1 MYLKSIKAV
10 GFKSFAD
17 KIELDI
23 KDGITCI
30 VGPNGSGK
38 SNILDAVKWVLGEQ
52 SVKTLRGTGS
62 MSDVIFNGSKS
73 RSPMSRASVA
83 LTIDN
88 SNHYLKSEFNEIEVK
103 RVVYRTGENE
113 YYLNNAKVRLK
124 DITDLFIDS
133 GASRDAY
140 NIISQGT
147 VEDIVNSKPEA
158 RRVIIEEAAGVLKYK
173 KHKEESLRK
182 LEKTKDNLNT
192 INLLISELETS
203 LEPLRIQSIKAKKFN
218 EYKDNLKNLE
228 IALIVNDIKK
238 INLEYNK
245 LKARNEELKSL
256 IEELTAKINKDTA
269 TLEVSKLSNLEV
281 ESTLNKLNQNLVELE
296 RQIANTNAKKTMIL
310 ERKKLNSNNDATL
323 NNVLNL
329 KEEILSIGKN
339 INSLEDEIKALNSKK
354 DELKTTLDSIDNE
367 ELILRKNYVTESNE
381 YNRKNKELLELNNK
395 IDILN
400 NNILNEVNI
409 PLPVKSILN
418 NPRLKGIYNTVGKLL
433 TFDDAY
439 MNAIETTL
447 GASINYLVVD
457 SETSVKQAINYLKEQ
472 GLGRATFL
480 PLNIIKPK
488 YLDSNIIDSLKN
500 TSGFIDTA
508 INLVK
513 YDKAYDNIMQNLLA
527 TTIIVKDIDALN
539 SIAKHLNYKY
549 KVVSLDGDISYA
561 GGSISGGAKKNS
573 NSILKDRYELTKL
586 ETNKVNLETNIRV
599 IDTKIN
605 TLNQEQEEIKNKKN
619 KVNNEY
625 IELKETINRKNIS
638 LAELQSNYKDK
649 ENTIKNNEAIL
660 NNTVD
665 IELDNILKSYYE
677 LNGRKDNLLR
687 TIKDYKE
694 KLETARGDLAEL
706 ELNIK
711 NKNHSLNKYNSEF
724 NSNEI
729 TLGKY
734 DVKLDNYLLTL
745 NEEYTMTYEKALH
758 EIDTNIDIETTRL
771 QVSKL
776 KSSIKDLGEVN
787 LGSISEFER
796 VNERYT
802 FLTTQKDDLVKS
814 IEELETAIASLDE
827 IMKERFKATFAS
839 VNMEFQKVFKILFRG
854 GEGHLELT
862 DKDNLLETGVEI
874 IAQPPGKKLS
884 SITLFSGGERT
895 LTAISLLFAI
905 LNVKTVPF
913 VILDEVEA
921 ALDEAN
927 VDVFGKYLETRKDKS
942 QFIIIT
948 HKKRTME
955 YADTLYG
962 ITMQEEGVS
971 KLVSVRMEENEE
983 NKDN

>member
-192 INLLISELETS
+192 INLLINELETS

-296 RQIANTNAKKTMIL
+296 RQIADTNAKKTMIL

-457 SETSVKQAINYLKEQ
+457 NETSVKQAINYLKEQ
-472 GLGRATFL
+472 RLGRATFL

-500 TSGFIDTA
+500 TTGFIDTA

-605 TLNQEQEEIKNKKN
+605 TLNQEQEELKNKKN

-677 LNGRKDNLLR
+677 LNGKKDNLLR

-814 IEELETAIASLDE
+814 IEELETAIASLNE

-971 KLVSVRMEENEE
+971 KLVSVRMEEN
-983 NKDN
+983 KDN

>member
-113 YYLNNAKVRLK
+113 YYLNNTKVRLK

-147 VEDIVNSKPEA
+147 VEDIVSSKPEA

-192 INLLISELETS
+192 INLLINELETS

-256 IEELTAKINKDTA
+256 IEELTARINKDTA
-269 TLEVSKLSNLEV
+269 TLEVNKLSNLEV
-281 ESTLNKLNQNLVELE
+281 ESTLNKLNQNLVDLE
-296 RQIANTNAKKTMIL
+296 REIADANAKKTMIL
-310 ERKKLNSNNDATL
+310 ERKKLNSNNDVTL

-339 INSLEDEIKALNSKK
+339 INSLEGEIKTLNSKK
-354 DELKTTLDSIDNE
+354 DDLKANIDSIDNE
-367 ELILRKNYVTESNE
+367 ELMLRKNYVTESNE
-381 YNRKNKELLELNNK
+381 YNQKNKELLELNNR

-400 NNILNEVNI
+400 NNILNEVNV

-433 TFDDAY
+433 TFDDIY
-439 MNAIETTL
+439 MSAIETTL
-447 GASINYLVVD
+447 GASLNYLVVD
-457 SETSVKQAINYLKEQ
+457 NEASVKQAINYLKEQ
-472 GLGRATFL
+472 RLGRATFL

-488 YLDSNIIDSLKN
+488 YLESSVEKTLKN
-500 TSGFIDTA
+500 TSGFVDTA

-513 YDKAYDNIMQNLLA
+513 YDSAYDNIMQNLLA
-527 TTIIVKDIDALN
+527 TTIVVKDIDALN
-539 SIAKHLNYKY
+539 NIAKRLNYKY

-586 ETNKVNLETNIRV
+586 ETNKVNLETSIRV
-599 IDTKIN
+599 IEAKIN
-605 TLNQEQEEIKNKKN
+605 SLNQEQEEMILKKN
-619 KVNNEY
+619 KLNNEY

-638 LAELQSNYKDK
+638 LSELQNNYKDK
-649 ENTIKNNEAIL
+649 ETTIKNNEAIL

-677 LNGRKDNLLR
+677 LNGRKDKLLR
-687 TIKDYKE
+687 TINDYKE

-711 NKNHSLNKYNSEF
+711 NKNRDLNKYNSEF
-724 NSNEI
+724 NSNEVI
-729 TLGKY
+729 LGKY

-745 NEEYTMTYEKALH
+745 NEEYTMTYEKALR
-758 EIDTNIDIETTRL
+758 EVDTNIDIETTRL

-776 KSSIKDLGEVN
+776 KSSIKELGEVN

-802 FLTTQKDDLVKS
+802 FLTTQKTDLVKS

-827 IMKERFKATFAS
+827 IMKERFKATFEA
-839 VNMEFQKVFKILFRG
+839 VNNEFQKVFKILFRG

-971 KLVSVRMEENEE
+971 KLVSVRMEENET
-983 NKDN
+983 KDN

>member
-23 KDGITCI
+23 KEGITCI

-52 SVKTLRGTGS
+52 SVKSLRGSGS

-113 YYLNNAKVRLK
+113 YYLNNTKVRLK

-147 VEDIVNSKPEA
+147 VEDIVSSKPEA

-203 LEPLRIQSIKAKKFN
+203 LEPLRVQSIKAKKFN
-218 EYKDNLKNLE
+218 EYKDNLKTLE

-245 LKARNEELKSL
+245 LKMRNEELKSL
-256 IEELTAKINKDTA
+256 IEELSAKVNKDTA
-269 TLEVSKLSNLEV
+269 SLEVTKLSNLEV

-296 RQIANTNAKKTMIL
+296 RLIAEANAKKTLIL
-310 ERKKLNSNNDATL
+310 ERKKLNSNNDVTL

-329 KEEILSIGKN
+329 KEEILNLGKN
-339 INSLEDEIKALNSKK
+339 ITSLEA
-354 DELKTTLDSIDNE
+354 ELKELDTKKNNLRSSIDLVDNE
-367 ELILRKNYVTESNE
+367 ELIVRKNYVTETNE
-381 YNRKNKELLELNNK
+381 YNKKNKELLELNNR

-400 NNILNEVNI
+400 NNILNEVNV

-418 NPRLKGIYNTVGKLL
+418 NPRLKGIHNTVGKLL
-433 TFDDAY
+433 TFDDMY
-439 MNAIETTL
+439 MNAIEMTL
-447 GASINYLVVD
+447 GASLNYLVAD
-457 SETSVKQAINYLKEQ
+457 NETSVKQAINYLKEQ
-472 GLGRATFL
+472 RLGRATFL

-488 YLDSNIIDSLKN
+488 YLDSSVLETLKN
-500 TSGFIDTA
+500 SSGFIDIA

-513 YDKAYDNIMQNLLA
+513 FDEAYSNIMQNLLGN
-527 TTIIVKDIDALN
+527 TIVVKDIDALN
-539 SIAKHLNYKY
+539 NIAKLLNYKY

-573 NSILKDRYELTKL
+573 NSLLKDRYELTKL
-586 ETNKVNLETNIRV
+586 ETNKVNLETSIHLLE
-599 IDTKIN
+599 TKIN
-605 TLNQEQEEIKNKKN
+605 AIDKDSEELKNKKD
-619 KVNNEY
+619 KLNNEY

-638 LAELQSNYKDK
+638 LNELRQNYQDK
-649 ENTIKNNEAIL
+649 ENMIKNNEAIL
-660 NNTVD
+660 NDTVD
-665 IELDNILKSYYE
+665 KELDDILKYYYE
-677 LNGRKDNLLR
+677 LNGKKDTLLR
-687 TIKDYKE
+687 TIKTYKE
-694 KLETARGDLAEL
+694 RLETSRGDLAEA

-711 NKNHSLNKYNSEF
+711 NKNKDLNKYNAEF

-745 NEEYTMTYEKALH
+745 NEEYTMTYEKALS
-758 EIDTNIDIETTRL
+758 EVDTNIDIETTRL

-776 KSSIKDLGEVN
+776 KSLIKELGEVN
-787 LGSISEFER
+787 LGSIAEFER

-802 FLTTQKDDLVKS
+802 FLTTQQDDLVKS
-814 IEELETAIASLDE
+814 IAELEMAITSLDE
-827 IMKERFKATFAS
+827 IMKERFKDTFEK
-839 VNMEFQKVFKILFRG
+839 VNLEFQKVFRILFRG

-971 KLVSVRMEENEE
+971 KLVSVRMEENE
-983 NKDN
+983 NN

>member
-52 SVKTLRGTGS
+52 SVKSLRGSGS

-103 RVVYRTGENE
+103 RVVYRSGENE
-113 YYLNNAKVRLK
+113 YYLNNTKVRLK

-147 VEDIVNSKPEA
+147 VEDIVSSKPEA

-182 LEKTKDNLNT
+182 LEKTKDNLDT

-218 EYKDNLKNLE
+218 EYKDNLKTLE

-245 LKARNEELKSL
+245 LKTRNEELKSL
-256 IEELTAKINKDTA
+256 IEELSAKVSKDTA
-269 TLEVSKLSNLEV
+269 TLEVNKLSNLEV
-281 ESTLNKLNQNLVELE
+281 EGALNKLNQNLVDLE
-296 RQIANTNAKKTMIL
+296 RLIADTNAKKTLIL
-310 ERKKLNSNNDATL
+310 ERKKLNSNNDITL

-329 KEEILSIGKN
+329 KEEVLSLGKN
-339 INSLEDEIKALNSKK
+339 INSLEEEINTLNRKK
-354 DELKTTLDSIDNE
+354 DDLRASIDSLDNE
-367 ELILRKNYVTESNE
+367 ELILRKDYVTNSNE
-381 YNRKNKELLELNNK
+381 LNKKNKDLLELNNK

-433 TFDDAY
+433 TFDDLY

-447 GASINYLVVD
+447 GASLNYLVVD

-472 GLGRATFL
+472 RLGRATFL

-488 YLDSNIIDSLKN
+488 CLDSSVLETLKN
-500 TSGFIDTA
+500 SSGFIDIA

-513 YDKAYDNIMQNLLA
+513 FDEAYTNIMQNLLGN
-527 TTIIVKDIDALN
+527 TIVVKDIDALN
-539 SIAKHLNYKY
+539 NIAKLLNYKY
-549 KVVSLDGDISYA
+549 KVVSLEGDISYA

-586 ETNKVNLETNIRV
+586 ETSKVNLETSIHLLE
-599 IDTKIN
+599 TKIN
-605 TLNQEQEEIKNKKN
+605 GLNKDNEDLKTKKN
-619 KVNNEY
+619 KLNNEF
-625 IELKETINRKNIS
+625 IELKETINRKSIS
-638 LAELQSNYKDK
+638 LTELEQNYKDK

-660 NNTVD
+660 NNTID
-665 IELDNILKSYYE
+665 KELEDILKYYYE
-677 LNGRKDNLLR
+677 LSGKKDTLLR
-687 TIKDYKE
+687 TIKEYKE
-694 KLETARGDLAEL
+694 KLETSREDLAEA

-711 NKNHSLNKYNSEF
+711 NKNKDLNKYSNEF
-724 NSNEI
+724 NSNEV

-745 NEEYTMTYEKALH
+745 NEEYTMTYEKALS
-758 EIDTNIDIETTRL
+758 EVDTNIDIETTRL

-776 KSSIKDLGEVN
+776 KSLIKELGEVN

-796 VNERYT
+796 INERYT
-802 FLTTQKDDLVKS
+802 FLTTQQDDLVKS
-814 IEELETAIASLDE
+814 IEELKTAILSLDE
-827 IMKERFKATFAS
+827 IMKERFKETFEK
-839 VNMEFQKVFKILFRG
+839 VNTEFQKVFRILFRG

-971 KLVSVRMEENEE
+971 KLVSVRMEENE
-983 NKDN
+983 NN

>member
-52 SVKTLRGTGS
+52 SVKSLRGSGS

-103 RVVYRTGENE
+103 RVVYRSGENE
-113 YYLNNAKVRLK
+113 YYLNNTKVRLK

-147 VEDIVNSKPEA
+147 VEDIVSSKPEA

-218 EYKDNLKNLE
+218 EYKDNLKTLE

-245 LKARNEELKSL
+245 LKTRNEELKSL
-256 IEELTAKINKDTA
+256 IEELSAKVSKDTA
-269 TLEVSKLSNLEV
+269 TLEVNKLSNLEV
-281 ESTLNKLNQNLVELE
+281 EGALNKLNQNLVDLE
-296 RQIANTNAKKTMIL
+296 RLIADTNAKKTLIL
-310 ERKKLNSNNDATL
+310 ERKKLNSNNDITL

-329 KEEILSIGKN
+329 KEEVLSLEKN
-339 INSLEDEIKALNSKK
+339 INSLEEEINTLNRKK
-354 DELKTTLDSIDNE
+354 DDLRASIDSLDNE
-367 ELILRKNYVTESNE
+367 ELILRKDYVTNSNE
-381 YNRKNKELLELNNK
+381 LNKKNKDLLELNNK

-433 TFDDAY
+433 TFDDLY

-447 GASINYLVVD
+447 GASLNYLVVD

-472 GLGRATFL
+472 RLGRATFL

-488 YLDSNIIDSLKN
+488 CLDSSVLETLKN
-500 TSGFIDTA
+500 SSGFIDIA
-508 INLVK
+508 INLVNF
-513 YDKAYDNIMQNLLA
+513 DEAYRNIMQNLLGN
-527 TTIIVKDIDALN
+527 TIVVKDIDALN
-539 SIAKHLNYKY
+539 SIAKLLNYKY
-549 KVVSLDGDISYA
+549 KVVSLEGDISYA

-586 ETNKVNLETNIRV
+586 ETSKVNLETSIHLLE
-599 IDTKIN
+599 TKIN
-605 TLNQEQEEIKNKKN
+605 GLNKDNEDLKTKKN
-619 KVNNEY
+619 KLNNEF
-625 IELKETINRKNIS
+625 IELKETINRKSIS
-638 LAELQSNYKDK
+638 LTELEQNYKDK

-660 NNTVD
+660 NNTID
-665 IELDNILKSYYE
+665 KELEDILKYYYE
-677 LNGRKDNLLR
+677 LSGKKDTLLR
-687 TIKDYKE
+687 TIKEYKE
-694 KLETARGDLAEL
+694 KLETSREDLAEA

-711 NKNHSLNKYNSEF
+711 NKNKDLNKYNTEF
-724 NSNEI
+724 NSNEV

-745 NEEYTMTYEKALH
+745 NEEYTMTYEKALS
-758 EIDTNIDIETTRL
+758 EVDTNIDIETTRL

-776 KSSIKDLGEVN
+776 KSLIKELGEVN

-796 VNERYT
+796 INERYT
-802 FLTTQKDDLVKS
+802 FLTTQQDDLVKS
-814 IEELETAIASLDE
+814 IEELKTAILSLDE
-827 IMKERFKATFAS
+827 IMKERFKETFEK
-839 VNMEFQKVFKILFRG
+839 VNTEFQKVFRILFRG

-971 KLVSVRMEENEE
+971 KLVSVRMEEN
-983 NKDN
+983 KDN

>member
-296 RQIANTNAKKTMIL
+296 RQIADTNAKKTMIL

-354 DELKTTLDSIDNE
+354 DELKTTLDFIDNE

-457 SETSVKQAINYLKEQ
+457 NETSVKQAINYLKEQ
-472 GLGRATFL
+472 RLGRATFL

-500 TSGFIDTA
+500 TTGFIDTA

-605 TLNQEQEEIKNKKN
+605 TLNQEQEAIKNKKN
-619 KVNNEY
+619 KINNEY

-660 NNTVD
+660 NNNVD

-677 LNGRKDNLLR
+677 LNGKKDNLLR

-711 NKNHSLNKYNSEF
+711 NKNHNLNKYNSEF
-724 NSNEI
+724 NNNEI

-787 LGSISEFER
+787 LGSIAEFER

-927 VDVFGKYLETRKDKS
+927 VEVFGKYLETRKDKS

-971 KLVSVRMEENEE
+971 KLVSVRMEEN
-983 NKDN
+983 KDN

>member
-296 RQIANTNAKKTMIL
+296 RQIADTNAKKTMIL

-457 SETSVKQAINYLKEQ
+457 NETSVKQAINYLKEQ
-472 GLGRATFL
+472 RLGRATFL

-500 TSGFIDTA
+500 TTGFIDTA

-549 KVVSLDGDISYA
+549 KVVSLDGDISYV

-605 TLNQEQEEIKNKKN
+605 TLNQEQEAIKNKKN
-619 KVNNEY
+619 KINNEY

-677 LNGRKDNLLR
+677 LNGKKDNLLR

-711 NKNHSLNKYNSEF
+711 NKNHNLNKYNSEF
-724 NSNEI
+724 NNNEI

-787 LGSISEFER
+787 LGSIAEFER

-971 KLVSVRMEENEE
+971 KLVSVRMEEN
-983 NKDN
+983 KDN

>member
-192 INLLISELETS
+192 INLLINELETS

-296 RQIANTNAKKTMIL
+296 RQIADTNAKKTMIL

-439 MNAIETTL
+439 MSAIETTL

-472 GLGRATFL
+472 KLGRATFL

-500 TSGFIDTA
+500 TTGFIDTA

-677 LNGRKDNLLR
+677 LNGKKDNLLR

-787 LGSISEFER
+787 LGSIAEFER

-971 KLVSVRMEENEE
+971 KLVSVRMEEN
-983 NKDN
+983 KDN

>member
-52 SVKTLRGTGS
+52 SVKSLRGSGS

-103 RVVYRTGENE
+103 RVVYRSGENE
-113 YYLNNAKVRLK
+113 YYLNNTKVRLK

-147 VEDIVNSKPEA
+147 VEDIVSSKPEA

-218 EYKDNLKNLE
+218 EYKDNLKTLE

-245 LKARNEELKSL
+245 LKTRNEELKSL
-256 IEELTAKINKDTA
+256 IEELNAKVSKDTA
-269 TLEVSKLSNLEV
+269 TLEVNKLSNLEV
-281 ESTLNKLNQNLVELE
+281 EGALNKLNQNLVDLE
-296 RQIANTNAKKTMIL
+296 RLIADTNAKKTLIL
-310 ERKKLNSNNDATL
+310 ERKKLNSNNDITL

-329 KEEILSIGKN
+329 KEEVLSLEKN
-339 INSLEDEIKALNSKK
+339 INSLEEEINTLNRKK
-354 DELKTTLDSIDNE
+354 DDLRASIDSLDNE
-367 ELILRKNYVTESNE
+367 ELILRKDYVTNSNE
-381 YNRKNKELLELNNK
+381 LNKKNKDLLELNNK

-433 TFDDAY
+433 TFDDLY

-447 GASINYLVVD
+447 GASLNYLVVD

-472 GLGRATFL
+472 RLGRATFL

-488 YLDSNIIDSLKN
+488 CLDSSVLETLKN
-500 TSGFIDTA
+500 SSGFIDIA

-513 YDKAYDNIMQNLLA
+513 FDEAYTNIMQNLLGN
-527 TTIIVKDIDALN
+527 TIVVKDIDALN
-539 SIAKHLNYKY
+539 NIAKLLNYKY
-549 KVVSLDGDISYA
+549 KVVSLEGDISYA

-586 ETNKVNLETNIRV
+586 ETSKVNLETSIHLLE
-599 IDTKIN
+599 TKIN
-605 TLNQEQEEIKNKKN
+605 GLNKDNEDLKTKKN
-619 KVNNEY
+619 KLNNEF
-625 IELKETINRKNIS
+625 IELKETINRKSIS
-638 LAELQSNYKDK
+638 LTELEQNYKDK
-649 ENTIKNNEAIL
+649 KNTIKNNEAIL
-660 NNTVD
+660 NNTID
-665 IELDNILKSYYE
+665 KELEDILKYYYE
-677 LNGRKDNLLR
+677 LSGKKDTLLR
-687 TIKDYKE
+687 TIKEYKE
-694 KLETARGDLAEL
+694 KLETSREDLAEA

-711 NKNHSLNKYNSEF
+711 NKNKDLNKYNTEF
-724 NSNEI
+724 NSNEV

-745 NEEYTMTYEKALH
+745 NEEYTMTYEKALS
-758 EIDTNIDIETTRL
+758 EVDTNIDIETTRL

-776 KSSIKDLGEVN
+776 KSLIKELGEVN

-796 VNERYT
+796 INERYT
-802 FLTTQKDDLVKS
+802 FLTTQQDDLVKS
-814 IEELETAIASLDE
+814 IEELKTAILSLDE
-827 IMKERFKATFAS
+827 IMKERFKETFEK
-839 VNMEFQKVFKILFRG
+839 VNTEFQKVFRILFRG

-971 KLVSVRMEENEE
+971 KLVSVRMEENE
-983 NKDN
+983 NN

>member
-113 YYLNNAKVRLK
+113 YYLNNTKVRLK

-147 VEDIVNSKPEA
+147 VEDIVSSKPEA

-192 INLLISELETS
+192 INLLINELETS

-256 IEELTAKINKDTA
+256 IEELTARINKDTA
-269 TLEVSKLSNLEV
+269 TLEVNKLSNLEV
-281 ESTLNKLNQNLVELE
+281 ESTLNKLNQNLVDLE
-296 RQIANTNAKKTMIL
+296 REIADANAKKTMIL
-310 ERKKLNSNNDATL
+310 ERKKLNSNNDVTL

-339 INSLEDEIKALNSKK
+339 INSLEGEIKTLNSKK
-354 DELKTTLDSIDNE
+354 DDLKANIDSIDNE
-367 ELILRKNYVTESNE
+367 ELMLRKNYVTESNE
-381 YNRKNKELLELNNK
+381 YNQKNKELLELNNR

-400 NNILNEVNI
+400 NNILNEVNV

-433 TFDDAY
+433 TFDDIY
-439 MNAIETTL
+439 MSAIETTL
-447 GASINYLVVD
+447 GASLNYLVVD
-457 SETSVKQAINYLKEQ
+457 NEASVKQAINYLKEQ
-472 GLGRATFL
+472 RLGRATFL

-488 YLDSNIIDSLKN
+488 YLESSVEKTLKN
-500 TSGFIDTA
+500 TSGFVDTA

-513 YDKAYDNIMQNLLA
+513 YDSAYDNIMQNLLA
-527 TTIIVKDIDALN
+527 TTIVVKDIDALN
-539 SIAKHLNYKY
+539 NIAKRLNYKY

-586 ETNKVNLETNIRV
+586 ETNKVNLETSIRV
-599 IDTKIN
+599 IEAKIN
-605 TLNQEQEEIKNKKN
+605 SLNQEQEEMILKKN
-619 KVNNEY
+619 KLNNEY

-638 LAELQSNYKDK
+638 LSELQNNYKDK
-649 ENTIKNNEAIL
+649 ETTIKNNEAIL

-677 LNGRKDNLLR
+677 LNGRKDKLLR

-711 NKNHSLNKYNSEF
+711 NKNRDLNKYNSEF
-724 NSNEI
+724 NSNEVI
-729 TLGKY
+729 LGKY

-745 NEEYTMTYEKALH
+745 NEEYTMTYEKALR
-758 EIDTNIDIETTRL
+758 EVDTNIDIETTRL

-776 KSSIKDLGEVN
+776 KSSIKELGEVN
-787 LGSISEFER
+787 LGSIAEFER

-802 FLTTQKDDLVKS
+802 FLTTQKTDLVKS

-827 IMKERFKATFAS
+827 IMKERFKATFEA
-839 VNMEFQKVFKILFRG
+839 VNKEFQKVFKILFRG

-971 KLVSVRMEENEE
+971 KLVSVRMEENET
-983 NKDN
+983 KDN

>member
-73 RSPMSRASVA
+73 RSPMSRASVS

-113 YYLNNAKVRLK
+113 YYLNNTKVRLK

-147 VEDIVNSKPEA
+147 VEDIVSSKPEA

-203 LEPLRIQSIKAKKFN
+203 LEPLRVQSIKAKKFN

-245 LKARNEELKSL
+245 LKARNEELKTL
-256 IEELTAKINKDTA
+256 IEELNAKVSKDTA
-269 TLEVSKLSNLEV
+269 TLEVNKLSNLEV
-281 ESTLNKLNQNLVELE
+281 ETTLNKLNQNLVELE
-296 RQIANTNAKKTMIL
+296 RQIADTNAKKTMIL

-339 INSLEDEIKALNSKK
+339 INFLEEEIKTLNSKK
-354 DELKTTLDSIDNE
+354 EKLKSNLDSIDNE

-381 YNRKNKELLELNNK
+381 YNNKNKELLELNNRM
-395 IDILN
+395 DILN
-400 NNILNEVNI
+400 NNILNEVNV

-433 TFDDAY
+433 TFDDIY

-447 GASINYLVVD
+447 GASLNYLVVD
-457 SETSVKQAINYLKEQ
+457 NETSVKQAINYLKEQ
-472 GLGRATFL
+472 RLGRATFL

-488 YLDSNIIDSLKN
+488 YLDSNVLDTLKN
-500 TSGFIDTA
+500 MSGFVDIA

-513 YDKAYDNIMQNLLA
+513 YDPAYDNIMQNLLA
-527 TTIIVKDIDALN
+527 TTIVVKDIDALN
-539 SIAKHLNYKY
+539 NIAKRLNYKY
-549 KVVSLDGDISYA
+549 KIVSLDGDISYA

-586 ETNKVNLETNIRV
+586 ETSKVNLETNIRV
-599 IDTKIN
+599 IETKIN
-605 TLNQEQEEIKNKKN
+605 SLNQEQEEIKNKKN
-619 KVNNEY
+619 KINNEY

-638 LAELQSNYKDK
+638 LSEFRSNYKDK

-665 IELDNILKSYYE
+665 QELDNILKTYYD
-677 LNGRKDNLLR
+677 LNGQKDNLLR

-694 KLETARGDLAEL
+694 KLELARGDLAEL

-711 NKNHSLNKYNSEF
+711 NKNKDLNKYNSEF
-724 NSNEI
+724 NSNEV

-745 NEEYTMTYEKALH
+745 NEEYTMTYEKALR
-758 EIDTNIDIETTRL
+758 EVDTNIDIETTRL

-776 KSSIKDLGEVN
+776 KSSIKELGEVN
-787 LGSISEFER
+787 LGSIAEFER
-796 VNERYT
+796 VNERYA

-827 IMKERFKATFAS
+827 IMKERFKATFEA
-839 VNMEFQKVFKILFRG
+839 VNNEFQKVFKILFRG

-971 KLVSVRMEENEE
+971 KLVSVRMEEN
-983 NKDN
+983 KDN

>member
-113 YYLNNAKVRLK
+113 YYLNNTKVRLK

-147 VEDIVNSKPEA
+147 VEDIVSSKPEA

-192 INLLISELETS
+192 INLLINELETS

-269 TLEVSKLSNLEV
+269 TLEVNKLSNLEV
-281 ESTLNKLNQNLVELE
+281 ESTLNKLNQNLVDLE
-296 RQIANTNAKKTMIL
+296 REIADANAKKTMIL
-310 ERKKLNSNNDATL
+310 ERKKLNSNNDVTL

-339 INSLEDEIKALNSKK
+339 INSLEGEIKTLNSKK
-354 DELKTTLDSIDNE
+354 DDLKANIDSIDNE
-367 ELILRKNYVTESNE
+367 ELMLRKNYVTESNE
-381 YNRKNKELLELNNK
+381 YNQKNKELLELNNR

-400 NNILNEVNI
+400 NNILNEVNV

-433 TFDDAY
+433 TFDDIY
-439 MNAIETTL
+439 MSAIETTL
-447 GASINYLVVD
+447 GASLNYLVVD
-457 SETSVKQAINYLKEQ
+457 NEASVKQAINYLKEQ
-472 GLGRATFL
+472 RLGRATFL

-488 YLDSNIIDSLKN
+488 YLESSVEKTLKN
-500 TSGFIDTA
+500 TSGFVDTA

-513 YDKAYDNIMQNLLA
+513 YDSAYDNIMQNLLA
-527 TTIIVKDIDALN
+527 TTIVVKDIDALN
-539 SIAKHLNYKY
+539 NIAKRLNYKY

-586 ETNKVNLETNIRV
+586 ETNKVNLETSIRV
-599 IDTKIN
+599 IEAKIN
-605 TLNQEQEEIKNKKN
+605 SLNQEQEEMILKKN
-619 KVNNEY
+619 KLNNEY

-638 LAELQSNYKDK
+638 LSELQNNYKDK
-649 ENTIKNNEAIL
+649 ETTIKNNEAIL

-677 LNGRKDNLLR
+677 LNGRKDKLLR

-711 NKNHSLNKYNSEF
+711 NKNRDLNKYNSEF
-724 NSNEI
+724 NSNEVI
-729 TLGKY
+729 LGKY

-745 NEEYTMTYEKALH
+745 NEEYTMTYEKALR
-758 EIDTNIDIETTRL
+758 EVDTNIDIETTRL

-776 KSSIKDLGEVN
+776 KSSIKELGEVN
-787 LGSISEFER
+787 LGSIAEFER

-802 FLTTQKDDLVKS
+802 FLTTQKTDLVKS

-827 IMKERFKATFAS
+827 IMKERFKATFEA
-839 VNMEFQKVFKILFRG
+839 VNNEFQKVFKILFRG

-971 KLVSVRMEENEE
+971 KLVSVRMEENET
-983 NKDN
+983 KDN

>member
-113 YYLNNAKVRLK
+113 YYLNNTKVRLK

-147 VEDIVNSKPEA
+147 VEDIVSSKPEA

-192 INLLISELETS
+192 INLLINELETS

-245 LKARNEELKSL
+245 LKQRNEELKSL

-269 TLEVSKLSNLEV
+269 TLEVNKLSNLEV
-281 ESTLNKLNQNLVELE
+281 EGTLNKLNQNLVDLE
-296 RQIANTNAKKTMIL
+296 REIAETSAKKTMIL
-310 ERKKLNSNNDATL
+310 ERKKLNSNNDVTL

-339 INSLEDEIKALNSKK
+339 INSLEGEIKTLNSKK
-354 DELKTTLDSIDNE
+354 DDLKANIDSIDNE
-367 ELILRKNYVTESNE
+367 ELMLRKNYVTESNE
-381 YNRKNKELLELNNK
+381 YNQKNKELLELNNR

-400 NNILNEVNI
+400 NNILNEVNV

-433 TFDDAY
+433 TFDDIY
-439 MNAIETTL
+439 MSAIETTL
-447 GASINYLVVD
+447 GASLNYLVVD
-457 SETSVKQAINYLKEQ
+457 NEASVKQAINYLKEQ
-472 GLGRATFL
+472 RLGRATFL

-488 YLDSNIIDSLKN
+488 YLESSVEETLKN
-500 TSGFIDTA
+500 TSGFVDTA

-513 YDKAYDNIMQNLLA
+513 YDSAYDNIMQNLLA
-527 TTIIVKDIDALN
+527 TTIVVKDIDALN
-539 SIAKHLNYKY
+539 NIAKRLNYKY

-573 NSILKDRYELTKL
+573 ISILKDRYELTKL
-586 ETNKVNLETNIRV
+586 ETNKVNLETSIRV
-599 IDTKIN
+599 IEAKIN
-605 TLNQEQEEIKNKKN
+605 SLNQEQEEMILKKN
-619 KVNNEY
+619 KLNNEY

-638 LAELQSNYKDK
+638 LSELQNNYKDK
-649 ENTIKNNEAIL
+649 ETTIKNNEAIL

-677 LNGRKDNLLR
+677 LNGRKDKLLR

-711 NKNHSLNKYNSEF
+711 NKNRDLNKYNSEF
-724 NSNEI
+724 NSNEVI
-729 TLGKY
+729 LGKY

-745 NEEYTMTYEKALH
+745 NEEYTMTYEKALR
-758 EIDTNIDIETTRL
+758 EVDTNIDIETTRL

-776 KSSIKDLGEVN
+776 KSSIKELGEVN
-787 LGSISEFER
+787 LGSIAEFER

-802 FLTTQKDDLVKS
+802 FLTTQKTDLVKS

-827 IMKERFKATFAS
+827 IMKERFKATFEA
-839 VNMEFQKVFKILFRG
+839 VNKEFQKVFKILFRG

-955 YADTLYG
+955 YADTLFG

-971 KLVSVRMEENEE
+971 KLVSVRMEENET
-983 NKDN
+983 KDN

>member
-52 SVKTLRGTGS
+52 SVKSLRGSGS

-103 RVVYRTGENE
+103 RVVYRSGENE
-113 YYLNNAKVRLK
+113 YYLNNTKVRLK

-147 VEDIVNSKPEA
+147 VEDIVSSKPEA

-218 EYKDNLKNLE
+218 EYKDNLKTLE

-245 LKARNEELKSL
+245 LKTRNEELKSL
-256 IEELTAKINKDTA
+256 IEELNAKVSKDTA
-269 TLEVSKLSNLEV
+269 SLEITKLSNLEV
-281 ESTLNKLNQNLVELE
+281 EGALNKLNQNLVDLE
-296 RQIANTNAKKTMIL
+296 RLIADTNAKKTLIL
-310 ERKKLNSNNDATL
+310 ERKKINSNNDITL

-329 KEEILSIGKN
+329 KEEVLSLEKN
-339 INSLEDEIKALNSKK
+339 INSLEEEIKSLNTKK
-354 DELKTTLDSIDNE
+354 DDLRASIDSLDNE
-367 ELILRKNYVTESNE
+367 ELILRKDYVTNSNE
-381 YNRKNKELLELNNK
+381 LNKKNKDLLELNNK

-433 TFDDAY
+433 TFDDLY

-447 GASINYLVVD
+447 GASLNYLVVD

-472 GLGRATFL
+472 RLGRATFL

-488 YLDSNIIDSLKN
+488 YLDSSVLETLKN
-500 TSGFIDTA
+500 SAGFIDIA

-513 YDKAYDNIMQNLLA
+513 FDEAYSNIMQNLLGN
-527 TTIIVKDIDALN
+527 TIVVKDIDALN
-539 SIAKHLNYKY
+539 TIAKLLNYKY
-549 KVVSLDGDISYA
+549 KVVSLEGDISYA

-586 ETNKVNLETNIRV
+586 ETSKVNLETSIHLLE
-599 IDTKIN
+599 TKIN
-605 TLNQEQEEIKNKKN
+605 SLNKDNDELKNKKN
-619 KVNNEY
+619 KLNNEY

-638 LAELQSNYKDK
+638 LTELEQNYKDK

-660 NNTVD
+660 NNTID
-665 IELDNILKSYYE
+665 KELEDILKYYYE
-677 LNGRKDNLLR
+677 LNGKKDTLLR
-687 TIKDYKE
+687 TIKEYKE
-694 KLETARGDLAEL
+694 KLETSREDLAEA

-711 NKNHSLNKYNSEF
+711 NKNKDLNKYSTEF
-724 NSNEI
+724 NSNEV

-745 NEEYTMTYEKALH
+745 NEEYTMTYEKALS
-758 EIDTNIDIETTRL
+758 EVDTNIDIETTRL

-776 KSSIKDLGEVN
+776 KSLIKDLGEVN

-796 VNERYT
+796 INERYT
-802 FLTTQKDDLVKS
+802 FLTTQQDDLVKS
-814 IEELETAIASLDE
+814 IEELKTAILSLDE
-827 IMKERFKATFAS
+827 IMKERFKETFEK
-839 VNMEFQKVFKILFRG
+839 VNTEFQKVFRILFRG

-971 KLVSVRMEENEE
+971 KLVSVRMEDNET
-983 NKDN
+983 KDN

>member
-52 SVKTLRGTGS
+52 SVKSLRGSGS

-103 RVVYRTGENE
+103 RVVYRSGENE
-113 YYLNNAKVRLK
+113 YYLNNTKVRLK

-147 VEDIVNSKPEA
+147 VEDIVSSKPEA

-218 EYKDNLKNLE
+218 EYKDNLKTLE

-245 LKARNEELKSL
+245 LKTRNEELKSL
-256 IEELTAKINKDTA
+256 IEELNAKVSKDTA
-269 TLEVSKLSNLEV
+269 SLEVNKLSNLEV
-281 ESTLNKLNQNLVELE
+281 EGALNKLNQNLVDLE
-296 RQIANTNAKKTMIL
+296 RLIADTNAKKTLIL
-310 ERKKLNSNNDATL
+310 ERKKLNSNNDITL

-329 KEEILSIGKN
+329 KEEVLSLEKN
-339 INSLEDEIKALNSKK
+339 INSLEEEINTLNKKK
-354 DELKTTLDSIDNE
+354 DDLRASIDSLDNE
-367 ELILRKNYVTESNE
+367 ELILRKDYVTNSNE
-381 YNRKNKELLELNNK
+381 LNKKNKDLLELNNK

-433 TFDDAY
+433 TFDDLY

-447 GASINYLVVD
+447 GASLNYLVVD

-472 GLGRATFL
+472 RLGRATFL

-488 YLDSNIIDSLKN
+488 YLDSSVLETLKN
-500 TSGFIDTA
+500 SSGFIDIA

-513 YDKAYDNIMQNLLA
+513 FDEAYSNIMQNLLGN
-527 TTIIVKDIDALN
+527 TIVVKDIDALN
-539 SIAKHLNYKY
+539 NIAKLLNYKY
-549 KVVSLDGDISYA
+549 KVVSLEGDISYA
-561 GGSISGGAKKNS
+561 GGSISGGAKKNG

-586 ETNKVNLETNIRV
+586 ETSKVNLETSIHLLE
-599 IDTKIN
+599 TKIN
-605 TLNQEQEEIKNKKN
+605 GLNKDNEDLKTKKN
-619 KVNNEY
+619 KLNNEF

-638 LAELQSNYKDK
+638 LTELEQNYKDK

-660 NNTVD
+660 NNTID
-665 IELDNILKSYYE
+665 KELEDILKYYYE
-677 LNGRKDNLLR
+677 LSGKKDTLLR
-687 TIKDYKE
+687 TIKEYKE
-694 KLETARGDLAEL
+694 KLETSREDLAEA

-711 NKNHSLNKYNSEF
+711 NKNKDLNKYSNEF
-724 NSNEI
+724 NSNEV

-745 NEEYTMTYEKALH
+745 NEEYTMTYEKALS
-758 EIDTNIDIETTRL
+758 EVDTNIDIETTRL

-776 KSSIKDLGEVN
+776 KSLIKDLGEVN

-796 VNERYT
+796 INERYT
-802 FLTTQKDDLVKS
+802 FLTTQQDDLVKS
-814 IEELETAIASLDE
+814 IEELKTAILSLDE
-827 IMKERFKATFAS
+827 IMKERFKETFEK
-839 VNMEFQKVFKILFRG
+839 VNTEFQKVFRILFRG

-971 KLVSVRMEENEE
+971 KLVSVRMEENE
-983 NKDN
+983 NN

>member
-52 SVKTLRGTGS
+52 SVKNLRGTGS

-296 RQIANTNAKKTMIL
+296 RQIADTNAKKTMIL

-472 GLGRATFL
+472 RLGRATFL

-500 TSGFIDTA
+500 TAGFIDTA

-599 IDTKIN
+599 IDAKIN

-677 LNGRKDNLLR
+677 LNGKKDNLLR

-787 LGSISEFER
+787 LGSIAEFER

-971 KLVSVRMEENEE
+971 KLVSVRMEEN
-983 NKDN
+983 KDN

>member
-192 INLLISELETS
+192 INLLINELETS

-296 RQIANTNAKKTMIL
+296 RQIADTNAKKTMIL

-472 GLGRATFL
+472 RLGRATFL

-500 TSGFIDTA
+500 TAGFIDTA

-605 TLNQEQEEIKNKKN
+605 TLNQEQEELKSKKN

-787 LGSISEFER
+787 LGSIAEFER

-971 KLVSVRMEENEE
+971 KLVSVRMEEN
-983 NKDN
+983 KDN

>member
-147 VEDIVNSKPEA
+147 VEDIVSSKPEA

-192 INLLISELETS
+192 INLLINELETS

-296 RQIANTNAKKTMIL
+296 RQIADTNAKKTMIL

-329 KEEILSIGKN
+329 KEEILSISKN

-472 GLGRATFL
+472 RLGRATFL

-500 TSGFIDTA
+500 TTGFIDTA

-586 ETNKVNLETNIRV
+586 ETNKVNLETSIRV

-605 TLNQEQEEIKNKKN
+605 TLNQEQEEIKNKKS

-787 LGSISEFER
+787 LGSIAEFER

-971 KLVSVRMEENEE
+971 KLVSVRMEEN
-983 NKDN
+983 KDN

>member
-173 KHKEESLRK
+173 KHKEESLHK

-192 INLLISELETS
+192 INLLINELETS

-296 RQIANTNAKKTMIL
+296 RQIADTNAKKTMIL

-329 KEEILSIGKN
+329 KEEILSTGKN

-472 GLGRATFL
+472 RLGRATFL

-605 TLNQEQEEIKNKKN
+605 TLNQEQEELKNKKN

-677 LNGRKDNLLR
+677 LNGKKDNLLR

-787 LGSISEFER
+787 LGSIAEFER

-971 KLVSVRMEENEE
+971 KLVSVRMEEN
-983 NKDN
+983 KDN

>member
-52 SVKTLRGTGS
+52 SVKSLRGSGS

-103 RVVYRTGENE
+103 RVVYRSGENE
-113 YYLNNAKVRLK
+113 YYLNNTKVRLK

-147 VEDIVNSKPEA
+147 VEDIVSSKPEA

-218 EYKDNLKNLE
+218 EYKDNLKTLE

-245 LKARNEELKSL
+245 LKTRNEELKSL
-256 IEELTAKINKDTA
+256 IEELNAKVSKDTA
-269 TLEVSKLSNLEV
+269 ILEVNKLSNLEV
-281 ESTLNKLNQNLVELE
+281 EGALNKLNQNLVDLE
-296 RQIANTNAKKTMIL
+296 RLIADTNAKKTLIL
-310 ERKKLNSNNDATL
+310 ERKKLNSNNDITL

-329 KEEILSIGKN
+329 KEEVLSLEKN
-339 INSLEDEIKALNSKK
+339 INSLEEEINTLDRKK
-354 DELKTTLDSIDNE
+354 DDLRASIDSLDDE
-367 ELILRKNYVTESNE
+367 ELILRKDYVTNSNE
-381 YNRKNKELLELNNK
+381 LNKKNKDLLELNNK

-433 TFDDAY
+433 TFDDLY

-447 GASINYLVVD
+447 GASLNYLVVD

-472 GLGRATFL
+472 RLGRATFL

-488 YLDSNIIDSLKN
+488 YLDSSVLETLKN
-500 TSGFIDTA
+500 SSGFIDIA

-513 YDKAYDNIMQNLLA
+513 FDEAYRNIMQNLLGN
-527 TTIIVKDIDALN
+527 TIVVKDIDALN
-539 SIAKHLNYKY
+539 NIAKLLNYKY
-549 KVVSLDGDISYA
+549 KVVSLEGDISYA

-586 ETNKVNLETNIRV
+586 ETSKVNLETSIHLLE
-599 IDTKIN
+599 TKIN
-605 TLNQEQEEIKNKKN
+605 GLNKDNEDLKTKKN
-619 KVNNEY
+619 KLNNEF

-638 LAELQSNYKDK
+638 LTELEQNYKDK

-660 NNTVD
+660 NNTID
-665 IELDNILKSYYE
+665 KELEDILKYYYE
-677 LNGRKDNLLR
+677 LSGKKDTLLR
-687 TIKDYKE
+687 TIKEYKE
-694 KLETARGDLAEL
+694 KLETSREDLAEA

-711 NKNHSLNKYNSEF
+711 NKNKDLNKYNTEF
-724 NSNEI
+724 NSNEV

-745 NEEYTMTYEKALH
+745 NEEYTMTYEKALS
-758 EIDTNIDIETTRL
+758 EVDTNIDIETTRL

-776 KSSIKDLGEVN
+776 KSLIKELGEVN

-796 VNERYT
+796 INERYT
-802 FLTTQKDDLVKS
+802 FLTTQQDDLVKS
-814 IEELETAIASLDE
+814 IEELKTAILSLDE
-827 IMKERFKATFAS
+827 IMKERFKETFEK
-839 VNMEFQKVFKILFRG
+839 VNTEFQKVFRILFRG

-971 KLVSVRMEENEE
+971 KLVSVRMEENE
-983 NKDN
+983 NN

>member
-52 SVKTLRGTGS
+52 SVKSLRGSGS

-103 RVVYRTGENE
+103 RVVYRSGENE
-113 YYLNNAKVRLK
+113 YYLNNTKVRLK

-147 VEDIVNSKPEA
+147 VEDIVSSKPEA

-182 LEKTKDNLNT
+182 LEKTKDNLDT

-218 EYKDNLKNLE
+218 EYKDNLKTLE

-245 LKARNEELKSL
+245 LKTRNEELKSL
-256 IEELTAKINKDTA
+256 IEELNAKVSKDTA
-269 TLEVSKLSNLEV
+269 TLEVNKLSNLEV
-281 ESTLNKLNQNLVELE
+281 EGALNKLNQNLVDLE
-296 RQIANTNAKKTMIL
+296 RLIADTNAKKTLIL
-310 ERKKLNSNNDATL
+310 ERKKLNSNNDITL

-329 KEEILSIGKN
+329 KEEVLSLEKN
-339 INSLEDEIKALNSKK
+339 INSLEEEINTLNRKK
-354 DELKTTLDSIDNE
+354 DDLRASIDSLDNE
-367 ELILRKNYVTESNE
+367 ELILRKDYVTNSNE
-381 YNRKNKELLELNNK
+381 LNKKNKDLLELNNK

-433 TFDDAY
+433 TFDDLY

-447 GASINYLVVD
+447 GASLNYLVVD

-472 GLGRATFL
+472 RLGRATFL

-488 YLDSNIIDSLKN
+488 CLDSSVLETLKN
-500 TSGFIDTA
+500 SFGFIDIA

-513 YDKAYDNIMQNLLA
+513 FDEAYSNIMQNLLGN
-527 TTIIVKDIDALN
+527 TIVVKDIDALN
-539 SIAKHLNYKY
+539 SIAKLLNYKY
-549 KVVSLDGDISYA
+549 KVVSLEGDISYA

-586 ETNKVNLETNIRV
+586 ETSKVNLETSIHLLE
-599 IDTKIN
+599 TKIN
-605 TLNQEQEEIKNKKN
+605 GLNKDNEDLKTKKN
-619 KVNNEY
+619 KLNNEF
-625 IELKETINRKNIS
+625 IELKETINRKSIS
-638 LAELQSNYKDK
+638 LTELEQNYKDK

-660 NNTVD
+660 NNTID
-665 IELDNILKSYYE
+665 KELEDILKYYYE
-677 LNGRKDNLLR
+677 LSGKKDTLLR
-687 TIKDYKE
+687 TIKEYKE
-694 KLETARGDLAEL
+694 KLETSREDLAEA

-711 NKNHSLNKYNSEF
+711 NKNKDLNKYSNEF
-724 NSNEI
+724 NSNEV

-745 NEEYTMTYEKALH
+745 NEEYTMTYEKALS
-758 EIDTNIDIETTRL
+758 EVDTNIDIETTRL

-776 KSSIKDLGEVN
+776 KSLIKELGEVN

-796 VNERYT
+796 INERYT
-802 FLTTQKDDLVKS
+802 FLTTQQDDLVKS
-814 IEELETAIASLDE
+814 IEELKTAILSLDE
-827 IMKERFKATFAS
+827 IMKERFKETFEK
-839 VNMEFQKVFKILFRG
+839 VNTEFQKVFRILFRG

-971 KLVSVRMEENEE
+971 KLVSVRMEENE
-983 NKDN
+983 NN

>member
-296 RQIANTNAKKTMIL
+296 HQIANTNAKKTMIL

-433 TFDDAY
+433 TFDDVY

-472 GLGRATFL
+472 RLGRATFL

-500 TSGFIDTA
+500 TAGFIDTA

-605 TLNQEQEEIKNKKN
+605 TLNQEQEELKNKKN

-677 LNGRKDNLLR
+677 LNGKKDNLLR

-787 LGSISEFER
+787 LGSIAEFER

-971 KLVSVRMEENEE
+971 KLVSVRMEEN
-983 NKDN
+983 KDN

>member
-296 RQIANTNAKKTMIL
+296 RQIADTNAKKTMIL

-439 MNAIETTL
+439 MSAIETTL

-472 GLGRATFL
+472 RLGRATFL

-488 YLDSNIIDSLKN
+488 CLDSNIIDSLKN

-971 KLVSVRMEENEE
+971 KLVSVRMEEN
-983 NKDN
+983 KDN

>member
-113 YYLNNAKVRLK
+113 YYLNNTKVRLK

-147 VEDIVNSKPEA
+147 VEDIVSSKPEA

-192 INLLISELETS
+192 INLLINELETS

-256 IEELTAKINKDTA
+256 IEELTARINKDTA
-269 TLEVSKLSNLEV
+269 TLEVNKLSNLEV
-281 ESTLNKLNQNLVELE
+281 ESTLNKLNQNLVDLE
-296 RQIANTNAKKTMIL
+296 REIADANAKKTMIL
-310 ERKKLNSNNDATL
+310 ERKKLNSNNDVTL

-339 INSLEDEIKALNSKK
+339 INSLEGEVKTLNSKK
-354 DELKTTLDSIDNE
+354 DDLKANIDSIDNE
-367 ELILRKNYVTESNE
+367 ELMLRKNYVTESNE
-381 YNRKNKELLELNNK
+381 YNQKNKELLELNNR

-400 NNILNEVNI
+400 NNILNEVNV

-433 TFDDAY
+433 TFDDIY
-439 MNAIETTL
+439 MSAIETTL
-447 GASINYLVVD
+447 GASLNYLVVD
-457 SETSVKQAINYLKEQ
+457 NEASVKQAINYLKEQ
-472 GLGRATFL
+472 RLGRATFL

-488 YLDSNIIDSLKN
+488 YLESSVEKTLKN
-500 TSGFIDTA
+500 TSGFVDTA

-513 YDKAYDNIMQNLLA
+513 YDSAYDNIMQNLLA
-527 TTIIVKDIDALN
+527 TTIVVKDIDALN
-539 SIAKHLNYKY
+539 NIAKRLNYKY

-561 GGSISGGAKKNS
+561 GGSISGGSKKNS

-586 ETNKVNLETNIRV
+586 ETNKVNLETSIRV
-599 IDTKIN
+599 IEAKIN
-605 TLNQEQEEIKNKKN
+605 SLNQEQEEMILKKN
-619 KVNNEY
+619 KLNNEY

-638 LAELQSNYKDK
+638 LSELQNNYKDK
-649 ENTIKNNEAIL
+649 ETTIKNNEAIL

-677 LNGRKDNLLR
+677 LNGRKDKLLR
-687 TIKDYKE
+687 TINDYKE

-711 NKNHSLNKYNSEF
+711 NKNRDLNKYNSEF
-724 NSNEI
+724 NSNEVI
-729 TLGKY
+729 LGKY

-745 NEEYTMTYEKALH
+745 NEEYTMTYEKALR
-758 EIDTNIDIETTRL
+758 EVDTNIDIETTRL

-776 KSSIKDLGEVN
+776 KSSIKELGEVN

-802 FLTTQKDDLVKS
+802 FLTTQKTDLVKS

-827 IMKERFKATFAS
+827 IMKERFKATFEA
-839 VNMEFQKVFKILFRG
+839 VNNEFQKVFKILFRG

-971 KLVSVRMEENEE
+971 KLVSVRMEENET
-983 NKDN
+983 KDN

>member
-1 MYLKSIKAV
+1 MYLKSIKTV

-103 RVVYRTGENE
+103 RVVYRSGENE
-113 YYLNNAKVRLK
+113 YYLNNTKVRLK

-147 VEDIVNSKPEA
+147 VEDIVSSKPEA

-203 LEPLRIQSIKAKKFN
+203 LEPLKIQSIKAKKFN
-218 EYKDNLKNLE
+218 EYKDNLKTLE

-245 LKARNEELKSL
+245 LKMRNEELRNL
-256 IEELTAKINKDTA
+256 IEDLNAKVSKDTA
-269 TLEVSKLSNLEV
+269 SLEVTKLSNLEI

-296 RQIANTNAKKTMIL
+296 RLIADTNAKKTLIL
-310 ERKKLNSNNDATL
+310 ERKKLNSNNDITL

-329 KEEILSIGKN
+329 KEEILSIKKN
-339 INSLEDEIKALNSKK
+339 IDSLDEELEALNTKKETLKK
-354 DELKTTLDSIDNE
+354 DINYLDNE
-367 ELILRKNYVTESNE
+367 ELIQRKNYVTETNE
-381 YNRKNKELLELNNK
+381 YNRKNKDLLELNNR

-400 NNILNEVNI
+400 NNILNEVNV

-433 TFDDAY
+433 TFDDIY

-447 GASINYLVVD
+447 GASLNYLVVD
-457 SETSVKQAINYLKEQ
+457 NETSVKQAINYLKEQ
-472 GLGRATFL
+472 RLGRATFL

-488 YLDSNIIDSLKN
+488 HLDDDTLNILKN
-500 TSGFIDTA
+500 TSGFVDVA

-513 YDKAYDNIMQNLLA
+513 FDESYRNIMQNLLGN
-527 TTIIVKDIDALN
+527 TVVVKDIDALN
-539 SIAKHLNYKY
+539 SIAKLLNYKY
-549 KVVSLDGDISYA
+549 KIVSLDGDISYA

-573 NSILKDRYELTKL
+573 NSILKDRYELTRL
-586 ETNKVNLETNIRV
+586 ETDKVSLETNIHLLE
-599 IDTKIN
+599 TKIN
-605 TLNQEQEEIKNKKN
+605 TLNKDNEILKNKKN
-619 KVNNEY
+619 KLNNEY

-638 LAELQSNYKDK
+638 LSELQQNYKDK
-649 ENTIKNNEAIL
+649 ENILKNNEAIL

-665 IELDNILKSYYE
+665 KELDGILKYYYE
-677 LNGRKDNLLR
+677 LNGKKDTLLR
-687 TIKDYKE
+687 TIKDYQE
-694 KLETARGDLAEL
+694 KLETSRGDLAEA

-711 NKNHSLNKYNSEF
+711 NKNKDLNKYSTEF

-729 TLGKY
+729 ALGKY

-745 NEEYTMTYEKALH
+745 NEEYTMTYEKALS
-758 EIDTNIDIETTRL
+758 EVDTDIDIETTRL

-776 KSSIKDLGEVN
+776 KSLIKELGEVN
-787 LGSISEFER
+787 LGSIAEFER

-802 FLTTQKDDLVKS
+802 FLTTQQDDLTKS

-827 IMKERFKATFAS
+827 IMKERFKDTFEK
-839 VNMEFQKVFKILFRG
+839 VNLEFQKVFKILFRG

-971 KLVSVRMEENEE
+971 KLVSVRMEEN
-983 NKDN
+983 KD

>member
-113 YYLNNAKVRLK
+113 YYLNNTKVRLK

-147 VEDIVNSKPEA
+147 VEDIVSSKPEA

-192 INLLISELETS
+192 INLLINELETS

-218 EYKDNLKNLE
+218 EYKDDLKNLE

-245 LKARNEELKSL
+245 LKQRNEELKSL

-269 TLEVSKLSNLEV
+269 TLEVNKLSNLEV
-281 ESTLNKLNQNLVELE
+281 EGTLNKLNQNLVDLE
-296 RQIANTNAKKTMIL
+296 REIAETNAKKTMIL
-310 ERKKLNSNNDATL
+310 ERKKLNSNNDVTL

-329 KEEILSIGKN
+329 KEEILNISKN
-339 INSLEDEIKALNSKK
+339 IKTLEEEIKSLNSKK
-354 DELKTTLDSIDNE
+354 CELKTNLDSIDNE
-367 ELILRKNYVTESNE
+367 DLILRRDYVTESNE
-381 YNRKNKELLELNNK
+381 YNQKNKELLELNNK

-400 NNILNEVNI
+400 NNILNEVNV

-433 TFDDAY
+433 TFDDLY

-447 GASINYLVVD
+447 GASLNYLVVD
-457 SETSVKQAINYLKEQ
+457 NETSVKQAINYLKEQ
-472 GLGRATFL
+472 HLGRATFL

-488 YLDSNIIDSLKN
+488 YLDNNIITDLKN

-513 YDKAYDNIMQNLLA
+513 YDAAYDSIMQNLLA
-527 TTIIVKDIDALN
+527 TTIVVKDIDALN
-539 SIAKHLNYKY
+539 NIAKRLNYKY

-586 ETNKVNLETNIRV
+586 ETNKVNLETSIHA
-599 IDTKIN
+599 IETKIN
-605 TLNQEQEEIKNKKN
+605 SLNQEQEEIKLKKN
-619 KVNNEY
+619 KLNNEY

-638 LAELQSNYKDK
+638 LSELQNNYKDK

-660 NNTVD
+660 NDTVD

-694 KLETARGDLAEL
+694 KLETSRGDLAEL

-711 NKNHSLNKYNSEF
+711 NKNKDLNKYNSEF
-724 NSNEI
+724 NSNEV

-745 NEEYTMTYEKALH
+745 NEEYTMTYEKALR

-776 KSSIKDLGEVN
+776 KSSIKELGEVN
-787 LGSISEFER
+787 LGSIAEFER

-802 FLTTQKDDLVKS
+802 FLSLQKDDLVKS
-814 IEELETAIASLDE
+814 VEELETAIASLDE
-827 IMKERFKATFAS
+827 IMKERFKATFEA
-839 VNMEFQKVFKILFRG
+839 VNTEFQKVFKILFRG

-955 YADTLYG
+955 YADTLFG

-971 KLVSVRMEENEE
+971 KLVSVRMEENET
-983 NKDN
+983 KDN

>member
-113 YYLNNAKVRLK
+113 YYLNNTKVRLK

-147 VEDIVNSKPEA
+147 VEDIVSSKPEA

-192 INLLISELETS
+192 INLLINELETS

-256 IEELTAKINKDTA
+256 IEELTARINKDTA
-269 TLEVSKLSNLEV
+269 TLEVNKLSNLEV
-281 ESTLNKLNQNLVELE
+281 ESTLNKLNQNLVDLE
-296 RQIANTNAKKTMIL
+296 REIADANAKKTMIL
-310 ERKKLNSNNDATL
+310 ERKKLNSNNDVTL

-339 INSLEDEIKALNSKK
+339 INSLEGEIKTLNSKK
-354 DELKTTLDSIDNE
+354 DDLKANIDSIDNE
-367 ELILRKNYVTESNE
+367 ELMLRKNYVTESNE
-381 YNRKNKELLELNNK
+381 YNQKNKELLELNNR

-400 NNILNEVNI
+400 NNILNEVNV

-433 TFDDAY
+433 TFDDIY
-439 MNAIETTL
+439 MSAIETTL
-447 GASINYLVVD
+447 GASLNYLVVD
-457 SETSVKQAINYLKEQ
+457 NEASVKQAINYLKEQ
-472 GLGRATFL
+472 RLGRATFL

-488 YLDSNIIDSLKN
+488 YLESSVEKTLKN
-500 TSGFIDTA
+500 TSGFVDTA

-513 YDKAYDNIMQNLLA
+513 YDSAYDNIMQNLLA
-527 TTIIVKDIDALN
+527 TTIVVKDIDALN
-539 SIAKHLNYKY
+539 NIAKRLNYKY

-586 ETNKVNLETNIRV
+586 ETNKVNLETSIRV
-599 IDTKIN
+599 IEAKIN
-605 TLNQEQEEIKNKKN
+605 SLNQEQEEMILKKN
-619 KVNNEY
+619 KLNNEY

-638 LAELQSNYKDK
+638 LSELQNNYKDK
-649 ENTIKNNEAIL
+649 ETTIKNNEAIL

-677 LNGRKDNLLR
+677 LNGRKDKLLR
-687 TIKDYKE
+687 TINDYKE

-711 NKNHSLNKYNSEF
+711 NKNRDLNKYNSEF
-724 NSNEI
+724 NSNEVI
-729 TLGKY
+729 LGKY

-745 NEEYTMTYEKALH
+745 NEEYTMTYEKALR
-758 EIDTNIDIETTRL
+758 EVDTNIDIETTRL

-776 KSSIKDLGEVN
+776 KSSIKELGEVN

-796 VNERYT
+796 LNERYT
-802 FLTTQKDDLVKS
+802 FLTTQKTDLVKS

-827 IMKERFKATFAS
+827 IMKERFKATFEA
-839 VNMEFQKVFKILFRG
+839 VNNEFQKVFKILFRG

-971 KLVSVRMEENEE
+971 KLVSVRMEENET
-983 NKDN
+983 KDN

>member
-296 RQIANTNAKKTMIL
+296 RQIADTNAKKTMIL

-457 SETSVKQAINYLKEQ
+457 NETSVKQAINYLKEQ
-472 GLGRATFL
+472 RLGRATFL

-500 TSGFIDTA
+500 TTGFIDTA

-605 TLNQEQEEIKNKKN
+605 TLNQEQEAIKNKKN
-619 KVNNEY
+619 KINNEY

-677 LNGRKDNLLR
+677 LNGKKDNLLR

-711 NKNHSLNKYNSEF
+711 NKNHNLNKYNSEF
-724 NSNEI
+724 NNNEI

-787 LGSISEFER
+787 LGSIAEFER

-971 KLVSVRMEENEE
+971 KLVSVRMEEN
-983 NKDN
+983 KDN

>member
-113 YYLNNAKVRLK
+113 YYLNNTKVRLK

-147 VEDIVNSKPEA
+147 VEDIVSSKPEA

-192 INLLISELETS
+192 INLLINELETS

-256 IEELTAKINKDTA
+256 IEELTARINKDTA
-269 TLEVSKLSNLEV
+269 TLEVNKLSNLEV
-281 ESTLNKLNQNLVELE
+281 ESTLNKLNQNLVDLE
-296 RQIANTNAKKTMIL
+296 REIADANAKKTMIL
-310 ERKKLNSNNDATL
+310 ERKKLNSNNDVTL

-339 INSLEDEIKALNSKK
+339 INSLEGEIKTLNSKK
-354 DELKTTLDSIDNE
+354 DDLKANIDSIDNE
-367 ELILRKNYVTESNE
+367 ELMLRKNYVTESNE
-381 YNRKNKELLELNNK
+381 YNQKNKELLELNNR

-400 NNILNEVNI
+400 NNILNEVNV

-433 TFDDAY
+433 TFDDIY
-439 MNAIETTL
+439 MSAIETTL
-447 GASINYLVVD
+447 GASLNYLVVD
-457 SETSVKQAINYLKEQ
+457 NEASVKQAINYLKEQ
-472 GLGRATFL
+472 RLGRATFL

-488 YLDSNIIDSLKN
+488 YLESSVEKTLKN
-500 TSGFIDTA
+500 TSGFVDTA

-513 YDKAYDNIMQNLLA
+513 YDSAYDNIMQNLLA
-527 TTIIVKDIDALN
+527 TTIVVKDIDALN
-539 SIAKHLNYKY
+539 NIAKRLNYKY

-586 ETNKVNLETNIRV
+586 ETNKVNLETSIRV
-599 IDTKIN
+599 IEAKIN
-605 TLNQEQEEIKNKKN
+605 SLNQEQEEMILKKN
-619 KVNNEY
+619 KLNNEY

-638 LAELQSNYKDK
+638 LSELQNNYKDK
-649 ENTIKNNEAIL
+649 ETTIKNNEAIL

-677 LNGRKDNLLR
+677 LNGRKDKLLR
-687 TIKDYKE
+687 TINDYKE

-711 NKNHSLNKYNSEF
+711 NKNRDLNKYNSEF
-724 NSNEI
+724 NSNEVI
-729 TLGKY
+729 LGKY

-745 NEEYTMTYEKALH
+745 NEEYTMTYEKALR
-758 EIDTNIDIETTRL
+758 EVDTNIDIETTRL

-776 KSSIKDLGEVN
+776 KSSIKELGEVN

-796 VNERYT
+796 LNERYT
-802 FLTTQKDDLVKS
+802 FLTTQKTDLVKS

-827 IMKERFKATFAS
+827 IMKERFKATFEA
-839 VNMEFQKVFKILFRG
+839 VNNEFQNVFKILFRG

-962 ITMQEEGVS
+962 ITKQEEGVS
-971 KLVSVRMEENEE
+971 KLVSVRMEENET
-983 NKDN
+983 KDN

>member
-113 YYLNNAKVRLK
+113 YYLNNTKVRLK

-147 VEDIVNSKPEA
+147 VEDIVSSKPEA

-192 INLLISELETS
+192 INLLINELETS

-269 TLEVSKLSNLEV
+269 TLEVNKLSNLEV
-281 ESTLNKLNQNLVELE
+281 ESTLNKLNQNLVDLE
-296 RQIANTNAKKTMIL
+296 REIADANAKKTMIL
-310 ERKKLNSNNDATL
+310 ERKKLNSNNDVTL

-339 INSLEDEIKALNSKK
+339 INSLEGEIKTLNSKK
-354 DELKTTLDSIDNE
+354 DDLKANIDSIDNE
-367 ELILRKNYVTESNE
+367 ELMLRKNYVTESNE
-381 YNRKNKELLELNNK
+381 YNQKNKELLELNNR

-400 NNILNEVNI
+400 NNILNEVNV

-433 TFDDAY
+433 TFDDIY
-439 MNAIETTL
+439 MSAIETTL
-447 GASINYLVVD
+447 GASLNYLVVD
-457 SETSVKQAINYLKEQ
+457 NEASVKQAINYLKEQ
-472 GLGRATFL
+472 RLGRATFL

-488 YLDSNIIDSLKN
+488 YLESSVEETLKN
-500 TSGFIDTA
+500 TSGFVDTA

-513 YDKAYDNIMQNLLA
+513 YDSAYDNIMQNLLA
-527 TTIIVKDIDALN
+527 TTIVVKDIDALN
-539 SIAKHLNYKY
+539 NIAKRLNYKY

-586 ETNKVNLETNIRV
+586 ETNKVNLETSIRV
-599 IDTKIN
+599 IEAKIN
-605 TLNQEQEEIKNKKN
+605 SLNQEQEEMILKKN
-619 KVNNEY
+619 KLNNEY

-638 LAELQSNYKDK
+638 LSELQNNYKDK
-649 ENTIKNNEAIL
+649 ETTIKNNEAIL

-711 NKNHSLNKYNSEF
+711 NKNRDLNKYNSEF
-724 NSNEI
+724 NSNEVI
-729 TLGKY
+729 LGKY

-745 NEEYTMTYEKALH
+745 NEEYTMTYEKALR
-758 EIDTNIDIETTRL
+758 EVDTNIDIETTRL

-776 KSSIKDLGEVN
+776 KSSIKELGEVN
-787 LGSISEFER
+787 LGSIAEFER

-802 FLTTQKDDLVKS
+802 FLTTQKTDLVKS

-827 IMKERFKATFAS
+827 IMKERFKATFEA
-839 VNMEFQKVFKILFRG
+839 VNNEFQKVFKILFRG

-971 KLVSVRMEENEE
+971 KLVSVRMEENET
-983 NKDN
+983 KDN

>member
-113 YYLNNAKVRLK
+113 YYLNNTKVRLK

-147 VEDIVNSKPEA
+147 VEDIVSSKPEA

-192 INLLISELETS
+192 INLLINELETS

-245 LKARNEELKSL
+245 LKQRNEELRSL

-269 TLEVSKLSNLEV
+269 TLEVNKLSNLEV
-281 ESTLNKLNQNLVELE
+281 EGVLNKLNQNLVDLE
-296 RQIANTNAKKTMIL
+296 REIAETNAKKTMIL
-310 ERKKLNSNNDATL
+310 ERKKLNSNNDVTL

-329 KEEILSIGKN
+329 KEEILNISKN
-339 INSLEDEIKALNSKK
+339 IKTLEEEIKSLNSKK
-354 DELKTTLDSIDNE
+354 CELKTNLDSIDNE
-367 ELILRKNYVTESNE
+367 DLILRRDYVTESNE
-381 YNRKNKELLELNNK
+381 YNQKNKELLELNNK

-400 NNILNEVNI
+400 NNILNEVNV

-433 TFDDAY
+433 TFDDLY

-447 GASINYLVVD
+447 GASLNYLVVD
-457 SETSVKQAINYLKEQ
+457 NETSVKQAINYLKEQ
-472 GLGRATFL
+472 HLGRATFL

-488 YLDSNIIDSLKN
+488 CLDNNIITDLKN

-513 YDKAYDNIMQNLLA
+513 YDAAYDSIMQNLLA
-527 TTIIVKDIDALN
+527 TTIVVKDIDALN
-539 SIAKHLNYKY
+539 NIAKRLNYKY

-586 ETNKVNLETNIRV
+586 ETNKVNLETSIHA
-599 IDTKIN
+599 IETKIN
-605 TLNQEQEEIKNKKN
+605 SLNQEQEEIKNKKN

-625 IELKETINRKNIS
+625 ILLKETINRKNIS
-638 LAELQSNYKDK
+638 LGELKAGYKEK

-677 LNGRKDNLLR
+677 LSGRKDNLLR

-694 KLETARGDLAEL
+694 KMENSRGDLAEL

-711 NKNHSLNKYNSEF
+711 NKNKELNKYNNEF
-724 NSNEI
+724 NSNEVI
-729 TLGKY
+729 LGKY

-745 NEEYTMTYEKALH
+745 NEEYTMTYEKALR

-776 KSSIKDLGEVN
+776 KSSIKELGEVN
-787 LGSISEFER
+787 LGSITEFER

-814 IEELETAIASLDE
+814 VEELETAIASLDE
-827 IMKERFKATFAS
+827 IMKERFKATFEA
-839 VNMEFQKVFKILFRG
+839 VNTEFQKVFKILFRG

-971 KLVSVRMEENEE
+971 KLVSVRMEENKG
-983 NKDN
+983 N

>member
-256 IEELTAKINKDTA
+256 IEELTAKINKNTA

-296 RQIANTNAKKTMIL
+296 RQIADTNAKKTMIL

-439 MNAIETTL
+439 MSAIETTL

-472 GLGRATFL
+472 RLGRATFL

-488 YLDSNIIDSLKN
+488 CLDSNIIDSLKN

-862 DKDNLLETGVEI
+862 DKYNLLETGVEI

-971 KLVSVRMEENEE
+971 KLVSVRMEEN
-983 NKDN
+983 KDN

>member
-113 YYLNNAKVRLK
+113 YYLNNTKVRLK

-147 VEDIVNSKPEA
+147 VEDIVSSKPEA

-192 INLLISELETS
+192 INLLINELETS

-245 LKARNEELKSL
+245 LKQRNEELKSL

-269 TLEVSKLSNLEV
+269 TLEVNKLSNLEV
-281 ESTLNKLNQNLVELE
+281 EGALNKLNQNLVDLE
-296 RQIANTNAKKTMIL
+296 RETAETNAKKTMIL
-310 ERKKLNSNNDATL
+310 ERKKLNSNNDVTL

-329 KEEILSIGKN
+329 KEEILNISKN
-339 INSLEDEIKALNSKK
+339 IKTLEEEIKSLNSKK
-354 DELKTTLDSIDNE
+354 EELKTNLDSIDNE
-367 ELILRKNYVTESNE
+367 DLILRRDYVTESNE
-381 YNRKNKELLELNNK
+381 YNQKNKELLELNNK

-400 NNILNEVNI
+400 NNILNEVNV

-433 TFDDAY
+433 TFDDLY

-447 GASINYLVVD
+447 GASLNYLVVD
-457 SETSVKQAINYLKEQ
+457 NETSVKQAINYLKEQ
-472 GLGRATFL
+472 HLGRATFL

-488 YLDSNIIDSLKN
+488 YLDNNIIIDLKN

-513 YDKAYDNIMQNLLA
+513 YDAAYDSIMQNLLA
-527 TTIIVKDIDALN
+527 TTIVVKDIDALN
-539 SIAKHLNYKY
+539 NIAKRLNYKY

-573 NSILKDRYELTKL
+573 NSIFKDRYELTKL
-586 ETNKVNLETNIRV
+586 ETNKVNLETSIHA
-599 IDTKIN
+599 IETKIN
-605 TLNQEQEEIKNKKN
+605 SLNQAQEEIKNKKN

-625 IELKETINRKNIS
+625 ILLKETINRKNIS
-638 LAELQSNYKDK
+638 LSELKAGYKEK

-677 LNGRKDNLLR
+677 LSGRKDNLLR

-694 KLETARGDLAEL
+694 KMENSRGDLAEL

-711 NKNHSLNKYNSEF
+711 NKNKELNKYNNEF
-724 NSNEI
+724 NSNEVI
-729 TLGKY
+729 LGKY

-745 NEEYTMTYEKALH
+745 NEEYTMTYEKALR

-776 KSSIKDLGEVN
+776 KSNIKELGEVN
-787 LGSISEFER
+787 LGSITEFER

-814 IEELETAIASLDE
+814 VEELETAIASLDE
-827 IMKERFKATFAS
+827 IMKERFKATFEA
-839 VNMEFQKVFKILFRG
+839 VNTEFQKVFKILFRG

-971 KLVSVRMEENEE
+971 KLVSVRMEENET
-983 NKDN
+983 KDN

>member
-472 GLGRATFL
+472 RLGRATFL

-500 TSGFIDTA
+500 TAGFIDTA

-677 LNGRKDNLLR
+677 LNGKKDNLLR

-694 KLETARGDLAEL
+694 NLETARGDLAEL

-787 LGSISEFER
+787 LGSIAEFER

-971 KLVSVRMEENEE
+971 KLVSVRMEEN
-983 NKDN
+983 KDN

>member
-269 TLEVSKLSNLEV
+269 TLEISKLSNLEV

-296 RQIANTNAKKTMIL
+296 RQIADTNAKKTMIL

-472 GLGRATFL
+472 RLGRATFL

-500 TSGFIDTA
+500 TTGFIDTA

-605 TLNQEQEEIKNKKN
+605 TLNQEQEELKNKKN

-677 LNGRKDNLLR
+677 LNGKKDNLLR

-711 NKNHSLNKYNSEF
+711 NKNHNLNKYNSEF
-724 NSNEI
+724 NGNEI

-787 LGSISEFER
+787 LGSIAEFER

-854 GEGHLELT
+854 GEGNLELT

-971 KLVSVRMEENEE
+971 KLVSVRMEEN
-983 NKDN
+983 KDN

>member
-245 LKARNEELKSL
+245 LKARNEEFKSL

-296 RQIANTNAKKTMIL
+296 RQIADTNAKKTMIL

-472 GLGRATFL
+472 RLGRATFL

-500 TSGFIDTA
+500 TAGFIDTA

-605 TLNQEQEEIKNKKN
+605 TLNQEQEELKNKKN

-677 LNGRKDNLLR
+677 LNGKKDNLLR

-724 NSNEI
+724 NGNEI

-971 KLVSVRMEENEE
+971 KLVSVRMEEN
-983 NKDN
+983 KDN

>member
-113 YYLNNAKVRLK
+113 YYLNNTKVRLK

-147 VEDIVNSKPEA
+147 VEDIVSSKPEA

-192 INLLISELETS
+192 INLLINELETS

-256 IEELTAKINKDTA
+256 IEELTARINKDTA
-269 TLEVSKLSNLEV
+269 TLEVNKLSNLEV
-281 ESTLNKLNQNLVELE
+281 ESTLNKLNQNLVDLE
-296 RQIANTNAKKTMIL
+296 REIADANAKKTMIL
-310 ERKKLNSNNDATL
+310 ERKKLNSNNDVTL

-339 INSLEDEIKALNSKK
+339 INSLEGEIKTLNSKK
-354 DELKTTLDSIDNE
+354 DDLKSNIDSIDNE
-367 ELILRKNYVTESNE
+367 ELMLRKNYVTESNE
-381 YNRKNKELLELNNK
+381 YNQKNKELLELNNR

-400 NNILNEVNI
+400 NNILNEVNV

-433 TFDDAY
+433 TFDDIY
-439 MNAIETTL
+439 MSAIETTL
-447 GASINYLVVD
+447 GASLNYLVVD
-457 SETSVKQAINYLKEQ
+457 NEASVKQAINYLKEQ
-472 GLGRATFL
+472 RLGRATFL

-488 YLDSNIIDSLKN
+488 YLESSVEKTLKN
-500 TSGFIDTA
+500 TSGFVDTA

-513 YDKAYDNIMQNLLA
+513 YDSAYDNIMQNLLA
-527 TTIIVKDIDALN
+527 TTIVVKDIDALN
-539 SIAKHLNYKY
+539 NIAKRLNYKY

-586 ETNKVNLETNIRV
+586 ETNKVNLETSIRV
-599 IDTKIN
+599 IEAKIN
-605 TLNQEQEEIKNKKN
+605 SLNQEQEEMILKKN
-619 KVNNEY
+619 KLNNEY

-638 LAELQSNYKDK
+638 LSELQNNYKDK
-649 ENTIKNNEAIL
+649 ETTIKNNEAIL

-677 LNGRKDNLLR
+677 LNGRKDKLLR

-711 NKNHSLNKYNSEF
+711 NKNRDLNKYNSEF
-724 NSNEI
+724 NSNEVI
-729 TLGKY
+729 LGKY

-745 NEEYTMTYEKALH
+745 NEEYTMTYEKALR
-758 EIDTNIDIETTRL
+758 EVDTNIDIETTRL

-776 KSSIKDLGEVN
+776 KSSIKELGEVN

-802 FLTTQKDDLVKS
+802 FLTTQKTDLVKS

-827 IMKERFKATFAS
+827 IMKERFKATFEA
-839 VNMEFQKVFKILFRG
+839 VNKEFQKVFKILFRG

-971 KLVSVRMEENEE
+971 KLVSVRMEENET
-983 NKDN
+983 KDN

>member
-296 RQIANTNAKKTMIL
+296 RQIADTNAKKTMIL

-329 KEEILSIGKN
+329 KEEILNIGKN

-472 GLGRATFL
+472 RLGRATFL

-500 TSGFIDTA
+500 TTGFIDTA

-677 LNGRKDNLLR
+677 LNGKKDNLLR

-787 LGSISEFER
+787 LGSIAEFER

-971 KLVSVRMEENEE
+971 KLVSVRMEEN
-983 NKDN
+983 KDN

>member
-52 SVKTLRGTGS
+52 SVKSLRGSGS

-103 RVVYRTGENE
+103 RVVYRSGENE
-113 YYLNNAKVRLK
+113 YYLNNTKVRLK

-147 VEDIVNSKPEA
+147 VEDIVSSKPEA

-218 EYKDNLKNLE
+218 EYKDNLKTLE

-245 LKARNEELKSL
+245 LKTRNEELKSL
-256 IEELTAKINKDTA
+256 IEELSAKVSKDTA
-269 TLEVSKLSNLEV
+269 TLEVNKLSNLEV
-281 ESTLNKLNQNLVELE
+281 EGALNKLNQNLVDLE
-296 RQIANTNAKKTMIL
+296 RLIADTNAKKTLIL
-310 ERKKLNSNNDATL
+310 ERKKLNSNNDITL

-329 KEEILSIGKN
+329 KEEVLSLEKN
-339 INSLEDEIKALNSKK
+339 INSLEEEINTLNRKK
-354 DELKTTLDSIDNE
+354 DDIRASIDSLDNE
-367 ELILRKNYVTESNE
+367 ELILRKDYVTNSNE
-381 YNRKNKELLELNNK
+381 LNKKNKDLLELNNK

-433 TFDDAY
+433 TFDDLY

-447 GASINYLVVD
+447 GASLNYLVVD
-457 SETSVKQAINYLKEQ
+457 SEISVKQAINYLKEQ
-472 GLGRATFL
+472 RLGRATFL

-488 YLDSNIIDSLKN
+488 CLDSSVLETLKN
-500 TSGFIDTA
+500 SSGFIDIA

-513 YDKAYDNIMQNLLA
+513 FDEAYSNIMQNLLGN
-527 TTIIVKDIDALN
+527 TIVVKDIDALN
-539 SIAKHLNYKY
+539 NIAKLLNYKY
-549 KVVSLDGDISYA
+549 KVVSLEGDISYA

-586 ETNKVNLETNIRV
+586 ETSKVNLETSIHLLE
-599 IDTKIN
+599 TKIN
-605 TLNQEQEEIKNKKN
+605 ALNKDNEDLKTKKN
-619 KVNNEY
+619 KFNNEY
-625 IELKETINRKNIS
+625 IELKETINRKSIS
-638 LAELQSNYKDK
+638 LTELEQNYKDK

-660 NNTVD
+660 NNTID
-665 IELDNILKSYYE
+665 KELEDILKYYYE
-677 LNGRKDNLLR
+677 LSGKKDTLLR
-687 TIKDYKE
+687 TIKEYKE
-694 KLETARGDLAEL
+694 KLETSREDLAEA

-711 NKNHSLNKYNSEF
+711 NKNKDLNKYNTEF
-724 NSNEI
+724 NSNEV

-745 NEEYTMTYEKALH
+745 NEEYTMTYEKALS
-758 EIDTNIDIETTRL
+758 EVDTNIDIETTRL

-776 KSSIKDLGEVN
+776 KSLIKELGEVN

-796 VNERYT
+796 INERYT
-802 FLTTQKDDLVKS
+802 FLTTQQDDLVKS
-814 IEELETAIASLDE
+814 IEELKTAILSLDE
-827 IMKERFKATFAS
+827 IMKERFKETFEK
-839 VNMEFQKVFKILFRG
+839 VNTEFQKVFRILFRG

-971 KLVSVRMEENEE
+971 KLVSVRMEENE
-983 NKDN
+983 NN

>member
-192 INLLISELETS
+192 INLLINELETS

-296 RQIANTNAKKTMIL
+296 RQIADTNAKKTMIL

-439 MNAIETTL
+439 MSAIETTL

-472 GLGRATFL
+472 RLGRATFL

-488 YLDSNIIDSLKN
+488 CLDSNIIDSLKN

-605 TLNQEQEEIKNKKN
+605 TLNQEQEELKSKKN

-787 LGSISEFER
+787 LGSIAEFER

-971 KLVSVRMEENEE
+971 KLVSVRMEEN
-983 NKDN
+983 KDN